1 LRFDSADFAEMVGK
15 TEGMAVLGD
24 GSLAL
29 INDDDFG
36 ITGGR
41 ARSSLSREPASRN
54 AEHAY
59 HNHVS
64 VVQLNDMRR
73 GFGRQHRALRCSARD
88 TTMHRTSRCAKPGRV
103 SWHGGF
109 LDFAASHR
117 GARGLHC
124 NILQCGIVSDSWLK
138 AATRWTKQ
146 MSFRLEWFTLN
157 AVVTWC
163 RITARGC
170 WGFAWQGQGQHG
182 QD

>member
-1 LRFDSADFAEMVGK
+1 LRFDSADFPDMVGK
-15 TEGMAVLGD
+15 TEGMGLLGD

-29 INDDDFG
+29 NDDDFG

-41 ARSSLSREPASRN
+41 LVSLSREPASRN
-54 AEHAY
+54 AERAY

-64 VVQLNDMRR
+64 VVQLNDVRR

-88 TTMHRTSRCAKPGRV
+88 SAMHRKSRCAKPGRV

-109 LDFAASHR
+109 PEFSASHR

-146 MSFRLEWFTLN
+146 MSFWLEWFTLN